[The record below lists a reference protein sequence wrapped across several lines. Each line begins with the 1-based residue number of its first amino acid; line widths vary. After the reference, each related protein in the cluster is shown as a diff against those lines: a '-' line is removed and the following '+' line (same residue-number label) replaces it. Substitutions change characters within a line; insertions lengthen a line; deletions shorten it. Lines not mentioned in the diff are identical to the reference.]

1 MALIKCTE
9 CGHEVSDKASMCPNC
24 GCPIESLGAAQEEVI
39 YEEPKKKKGW
49 IWALIVVLLCL
60 IGGGGYYAYTH
71 LVNKNNAE
79 DIVELTPDF
88 IKAIEK
94 YDQLGIFSEGYAAV
108 RKGEKWGYINTKGEE
123 VIPCNIDASCVGPFS
138 EGLAFVD
145 NNEIVGHER
154 IFSVIDYNG
163 NVIFKGKNYLNESTI
178 FESHEMPYFIKGKI
192 YVPTLDSKQDVYD
205 KQGNKLKTISCEEA
219 DAILSRYVNCSQECF
234 FEDTNCIGE
243 GEKRLFRRKW
253 GVKDSVGKVLISAK
267 YDEIAT
273 TLRTNILRPLIS
285 NGVILV
291 VLEEPE
297 EEHYTDGSVYD
308 PSIRHYG
315 YVDLKGNDTFS
326 EELKARCLKAE
337 TKAMDNY
344 KRYLAEDNERLRKE
358 GPDWL
363 QGAWRLE
370 LTDDYGNHLGYMYEV
385 FNHGS
390 SKSYIDDRLLL
401 EHDYTVSD
409 DMIMYDKGH
418 YQLDN
423 TRQIVL
429 GANGKEMQKIS
440 DDPYYTPNS
449 SSSQSSS
456 SSYSN
461 NSSSSSKGYRFS
473 SPQDVIGWLADKSF
487 YNGNRRLRIRPEGVW
502 LNDYCATGAPNVER
516 WESWKA
522 LIRAYT
528 ATGERLSFFVD
539 PINETVTDEASDV
552 FRLR

>member
-1 MALIKCTE
+1 MALIKCNE
-9 CGHEVSDKASMCPNC
+9 CGHEVSDRASMCPNC

-49 IWALIVVLLCL
+49 IWALIVALLCL

-123 VIPCNIDASCVGPFS
+123 VIPTTIEAQCVGRFS
-138 EGLAFVD
+138 EGLAFVLTYD
-145 NNEIVGHER
+145 GFNM
-154 IFSVIDYNG
+154 IDKEG
-163 NVIFKGKNYLNESTI
+163 NVIFKRNGFDTDSEYP
-178 FESHEMPYFIKGKI
+178 ESHDMPYFIKGKI

-205 KQGNKLKTISCEEA
+205 KQGNKLETISWEEA
-219 DAILSRYVNCSQECF
+219 DSILSRYVNCSQECF

-273 TLRTNILRPLIS
+273 THRTNILRPLIS

-297 EEHYTDGSVYD
+297 EGHYTDGSKYD

-315 YVDLKGNDTFS
+315 YADLKGNDTFS

-344 KRYLAEDNERLRKE
+344 KRYLASFEQQQWDNTESYSDEYSQTSYNNER
-358 GPDWL
+358 
-363 QGAWRLE
+363 
-370 LTDDYGNHLGYMYEV
+370 
-385 FNHGS
+385 
-390 SKSYIDDRLLL
+390 
-401 EHDYTVSD
+401 
-409 DMIMYDKGH
+409 
-418 YQLDN
+418 
-423 TRQIVL
+423 IV
-429 GANGKEMQKIS
+429 
-440 DDPYYTPNS
+440 
-449 SSSQSSS
+449 
-456 SSYSN
+456 N
-461 NSSSSSKGYRFS
+461 NSTTSNSNSINNELAEYDRTIETTMPIMEQAYQQFLR
-473 SPQDVIGWLADKSF
+473 DVRSGRYTTITPPSSF
-487 YNGNRRLRIRPEGVW
+487 YELSNACTNVGAAAKQAQRLCERNGNMGDAQRYERIWEH
-502 LNDYCATGAPNVER
+502 ER
-516 WESWKA
+516 QLYNS
-522 LIRAYT
+522 AYNIL
-528 ATGERLSFFVD
+528 GNLH
-539 PINETVTDEASDV
+539 
-552 FRLR
+552 

>member
-1 MALIKCTE
+1 MALIKCKE
-9 CGHEVSDKASMCPNC
+9 CGHEVSDRASACPNC
-24 GCPIESLGAAQEEVI
+24 GCPIDNVGIIQEEI
-39 YEEPKKKKGW
+39 IDSEPKKKKGW
-49 IWALIVVLLCL
+49 IWALVVALLCL

-79 DIVELTPDF
+79 NENVDSSNSKEDIVELTPNF
-88 IKAIEK
+88 IKAISK

-108 RKGEKWGYINTKGEE
+108 RKGEKWGYINAKGEE
-123 VIPCNIDASCVGPFS
+123 VIPVNIDAYCVGRFS
-138 EGLAFVD
+138 EGLAFVAH
-145 NNEIVGHER
+145 NTENAE
-154 IFSVIDYNG
+154 FSVIDTEG
-163 NVIFKGKNYLNESTI
+163 NVVFKRSGFNWDSE
-178 FESHEMPYFIKGKI
+178 FPESHDMPYFIKGKI

-219 DAILSRYVNCSQECF
+219 DSILSRYVNCSQECF

-273 TLRTNILRPLIS
+273 THRTNILRPLIS

-297 EEHYTDGSVYD
+297 EGHYTDGTVYD

-337 TKAMDNY
+337 IKAMDNCNS
-344 KRYLAEDNERLRKE
+344 YLASFEQQEWDNTESYSDEYSQTSYNNER
-358 GPDWL
+358 
-363 QGAWRLE
+363 
-370 LTDDYGNHLGYMYEV
+370 
-385 FNHGS
+385 
-390 SKSYIDDRLLL
+390 
-401 EHDYTVSD
+401 
-409 DMIMYDKGH
+409 
-418 YQLDN
+418 
-423 TRQIVL
+423 IVNNST
-429 GANGKEMQKIS
+429 A
-440 DDPYYTPNS
+440 S
-449 SSSQSSS
+449 SS
-456 SSYSN
+456 

-502 LNDYCATGAPNVER
+502 LNDYCATFAPNVER

-539 PINETVTDEASDV
+539 PINGTVTDEASDV

>member
-1 MALIKCTE
+1 MALIKCKE
-9 CGHEVSDKASMCPNC
+9 CGHEVSDRASECPNC
-24 GCPIESLGAAQEEVI
+24 GCPIQREDNPSIKETNV
-39 YEEPKKKKGW
+39 EPQAEKKGNSKKW
-49 IWALIVVLLCL
+49 TLLAVLLCL
-60 IGGGGYYAYTH
+60 VLGGGYYAYTKFFIGGS
-71 LVNKNNAE
+71 NKDA
-79 DIVELTPDF
+79 IVELTPEF
-88 IKAIEK
+88 IAAIEK

-123 VIPCNIDASCVGPFS
+123 VIPTTIEAQCVGRFS
-138 EGLAFVD
+138 EGLAFVLTYD
-145 NNEIVGHER
+145 GFN
-154 IFSVIDYNG
+154 VIDKEG
-163 NVIFKGKNYLNESTI
+163 KIVFKGKSYFDAMHYEC
-178 FESHEMPYFIKGKI
+178 EDMPYFINGKL
-192 YVPTLDSKQDVYD
+192 YVPIRDDKGYDFKYAVYD
-205 KQGNKLKTISCEEA
+205 KQGNKIQTTSLA
-219 DAILSRYVNCSQECF
+219 
-234 FEDTNCIGE
+234 E
-243 GEKRLFRRKW
+243 GEKVYQENQNGKYSIFSEEHRVTEQGNYSTIGL
-253 GVKDSVGKVLISAK
+253 KDSVDKEVLPADYEQINGLASG
-267 YDEIAT
+267 T
-273 TLRTNILRPLIS
+273 TNFS
-285 NGVILV
+285 NGVVLV
-291 VLEEPE
+291 VMSEEIDE
-297 EEHYTDGSVYD
+297 EEEYEDKGGIVSEGTRYY
-308 PSIRHYG
+308 YG
-315 YVDLKGNDTFS
+315 YADMKGNDTFS
-326 EELKARCLKAE
+326 AELKERCHESKKTSLRK
-337 TKAMDNY
+337 
-344 KRYLAEDNERLRKE
+344 AEDNERLRKE

-390 SKSYIDDRLLL
+390 SNDRLLL

-487 YNGNRRLRIRPEGVW
+487 YNGNRRLRIRPNGVW

-539 PINETVTDEASDV
+539 PINGTVTDEASDV

>member
-1 MALIKCTE
+1 MALIKCNE

-24 GCPIESLGAAQEEVI
+24 GCPIESLGAAKEEVM

-49 IWALIVVLLCL
+49 IWALIAVSLCL
-60 IGGGGYYAYTH
+60 VLGGGYYAYTKFFKS
-71 LVNKNNAE
+71 VSEKDA
-79 DIVELTPDF
+79 IVELTPEF

-108 RKGEKWGYINTKGEE
+108 RKGDRWGYINTKGEE

-178 FESHEMPYFIKGKI
+178 FESHDMPYFIEGKI

-219 DAILSRYVNCSQECF
+219 DTILSRYVNCSQECF

-273 TLRTNILRPLIS
+273 THRTNILRPLIS

-297 EEHYTDGSVYD
+297 EGHYTDGSKYD

-315 YVDLKGNDTFS
+315 YADLKGNDTFS

-344 KRYLAEDNERLRKE
+344 KSYLASFE
-358 GPDWL
+358 
-363 QGAWRLE
+363 QQE
-370 LTDDYGNHLGYMYEV
+370 LNDGEYSNGEYDDYV
-385 FNHGS
+385 I
-390 SKSYIDDRLLL
+390 SKDRIILDD
-401 EHDYTVSD
+401 EN
-409 DMIMYDKGH
+409 
-418 YQLDN
+418 DN
-423 TRQIVL
+423 YNNST
-429 GANGKEMQKIS
+429 A
-440 DDPYYTPNS
+440 S
-449 SSSQSSS
+449 SS
-456 SSYSN
+456 

-502 LNDYCATGAPNVER
+502 LNNYCATGAPNVER

-522 LIRAYT
+522 LIRAFT

-539 PINETVTDEASDV
+539 PINGTVTDEASDV

>member
-1 MALIKCTE
+1 MALIKCKE
-9 CGHEVSDKASMCPNC
+9 CGHEVSDRASMCPNC

-49 IWALIVVLLCL
+49 IWALIVALLCL
-60 IGGGGYYAYTH
+60 IGGGGYYAYIH

-79 DIVELTPDF
+79 DIVELTPNF

-94 YDQLGIFSEGYAAV
+94 YDKLGAFSEGLAAV
-108 RKGEKWGYINTKGEE
+108 CKDGKWGYINTKGEE
-123 VIPCNIDASCVGPFS
+123 IIPANINATCVGRFS
-138 EGLAFVD
+138 EGLAFVLYWED
-145 NNEIVGHER
+145 AK
-154 IFSVIDYNG
+154 FAVIDR
-163 NVIFKGKNYLNESTI
+163 T
-178 FESHEMPYFIKGKI
+178 GKI
-192 YVPTLDSKQDVYD
+192 VFTKEAVLFTDMGNIQEDGANLPLYENGKLNVCVHIGDDIYD
-205 KQGNKLKTISCEEA
+205 GEWKDFIYDTKGNKVGENDGSPLEGNAGQYELFT
-219 DAILSRYVNCSQECF
+219 QEHGQH
-234 FEDTNCIGE
+234 DDYHWYTVG
-243 GEKRLFRRKW
+243 L
-253 GVKDSVGKVLISAK
+253 KDSQGKEILPAI
-267 YDEIAT
+267 YDEISFAYAKDST
-273 TLRTNILRPLIS
+273 IS
-285 NGVILV
+285 NGVVLV
-291 VLEEPE
+291 RLDIIGNDAIEGGGGEWDSNE
-297 EEHYTDGSVYD
+297 TKSY
-308 PSIRHYG
+308 YG
-315 YVDLKGNDTFS
+315 YADMKGNDTFS
-326 EELKARCLKAE
+326 KEIKQKSADSHERAANKLHQEAEE
-337 TKAMDNY
+337 
-344 KRYLAEDNERLRKE
+344 NERIMKE

-487 YNGNRRLRIRPEGVW
+487 FNGSRRLRIRPNGVW

-528 ATGERLSFFVD
+528 ATGERLSFFVV
-539 PINETVTDEASDV
+539 PINGTVTDEASDV
-552 FRLR
+552 FSLR

>member
-1 MALIKCTE
+1 MALIKCNE

-24 GCPIESLGAAQEEVI
+24 SCPIESLGAAKEEVM

-49 IWALIVVLLCL
+49 IWALIAVSLCL
-60 IGGGGYYAYTH
+60 VLGGGYYAYTKFFKS
-71 LVNKNNAE
+71 VSDKDA
-79 DIVELTPDF
+79 IVELTPEF

-108 RKGEKWGYINTKGEE
+108 RKGDRWGYINTKGEE

-178 FESHEMPYFIKGKI
+178 FESHDMPYFIKGKI

-205 KQGNKLKTISCEEA
+205 KQGNKLETISWEEA
-219 DAILSRYVNCSQECF
+219 DSILSRYVNCSQECF

-273 TLRTNILRPLIS
+273 THRTNILRPLIS

-297 EEHYTDGSVYD
+297 EGHYTDGTVYD

-337 TKAMDNY
+337 IKAMDNC
-344 KRYLAEDNERLRKE
+344 KSYLASFEQQEWDNTESYSDEYSQTSYNNER
-358 GPDWL
+358 
-363 QGAWRLE
+363 
-370 LTDDYGNHLGYMYEV
+370 
-385 FNHGS
+385 
-390 SKSYIDDRLLL
+390 
-401 EHDYTVSD
+401 
-409 DMIMYDKGH
+409 
-418 YQLDN
+418 
-423 TRQIVL
+423 IV
-429 GANGKEMQKIS
+429 
-440 DDPYYTPNS
+440 
-449 SSSQSSS
+449 
-456 SSYSN
+456 N
-461 NSSSSSKGYRFS
+461 NSTASNGNSINNELAEYDRTIEATVPIMEKAYQQFLRDVRSGGYTTITPPS
-473 SPQDVIGWLADKSF
+473 SF
-487 YNGNRRLRIRPEGVW
+487 YELSNACTNVGAAAKQAQRLCERNGNMGNAQRYERIWEH
-502 LNDYCATGAPNVER
+502 ER
-516 WESWKA
+516 QLYNS
-522 LIRAYT
+522 AYNIL
-528 ATGERLSFFVD
+528 GNLH
-539 PINETVTDEASDV
+539 
-552 FRLR
+552 